1 VRRDHSGVAD
11 RGETD
16 DDGDPGVG
24 GRTKVIPT
32 VLVVGA
38 SGSGKTMLIER
49 VVPHLH
55 RRGFAVGTV
64 KHASGGFEVDR
75 PSKDLARH
83 FAAGATTTLLVGS
96 EEQVLFAR
104 GTGPLSV
111 LVTSLFAGCDVVL
124 AEGFSWERGPKLVV
138 HRSGLTPKPR
148 PPAEGVL
155 VAVTDE
161 PLGYPVEVAP
171 EKLDAIAESL
181 ATLINTTAGHAR

>member
-1 VRRDHSGVAD
+1 M
-11 RGETD
+11 
-16 DDGDPGVG
+16 
-24 GRTKVIPT
+24 IPT

-83 FAAGATTTLLVGS
+83 FAAGATTTLLVGP
-96 EEQVLFAR
+96 EEQAR
-104 GTGPLSV
+104 CRRAVPEPLSV

-171 EKLDAIAESL
+171 ENVDAIAESL